1 MQVPVCEQECL
12 LRPSICTSD
21 HLGCCLEGQFGSG
34 RVDISMNKTVVL
46 HMVRGSCGV
55 GDVPGCTTECWC
67 RASGTWCACG
77 ACACCCLRR
86 VFVCWFVLRVGVYAW
101 YAAPLAQLVERQ
113 SHNLKVASSILAGS
127 NPFMPIEVVSCLL
140 QLAPASLRARSLL
153 TARC

>member
-67 RASGTWCACG
+67 RASGTWYPCG

-101 YAAPLAQLVERQ
+101 YAAPLAQL
-113 SHNLKVASSILAGS
+113 KVGCIFILTQPIPSRLWLRYYTAFLLIFFRIILCDLILIHAVAAS
-127 NPFMPIEVVSCLL
+127 N
-140 QLAPASLRARSLL
+140 
-153 TARC
+153 